1 MKISWFEGSGYDFVE
16 ASSRMADYAPHR
28 IYNSLIWLNGD
39 RAVAIMLA
47 TIQIRKQINGV
58 EMEVQSDSKIIYQ
71 VQRMDGCWYIAG
83 MRAIYDKDALI
94 PVYPASGISMDKEK
108 INRYRS
114 SYAALSYSLE
124 AEGYEV
130 NPQLPG
136 RDKPELVQSIYDEV
150 SEWLYE
156 KI

>member
-1 MKISWFEGSGYDFVE
+1 
-16 ASSRMADYAPHR
+16 
-28 IYNSLIWLNGD
+28 
-39 RAVAIMLA
+39 MLA

-108 INRYRS
+108 LTDTG
-114 SYAALSYSLE
+114 AAMPRCLILWK
-124 AEGYEV
+124 
-130 NPQLPG
+130 QK
-136 RDKPELVQSIYDEV
+136 DMK
-150 SEWLYE
+150 
-156 KI
+156 

>member
-1 MKISWFEGSGYDFVE
+1 
-16 ASSRMADYAPHR
+16 
-28 IYNSLIWLNGD
+28 
-39 RAVAIMLA
+39 MLA